1 MTEIARPHQ
10 TRPNRV
16 LITEPIT
23 MGNRGHVARWLED
36 RGVGVA
42 VPSYLDA
49 DFDEYCALIIASD
62 RCVGPSRVALAE
74 RLIYNDGRVM
84 VIDHAHYKLWYEPI
98 EEGT

>member
-1 MTEIARPHQ
+1 MAEIATPHQ

-23 MGNRGHVARWLED
+23 MENRGNVARWLED
-36 RGVGVA
+36 RGIGVA
-42 VPSYLDA
+42 IPA
-49 DFDEYCALIIASD
+49 EFDDYCALIIASE
-62 RCVGPSRVALAE
+62 RCVGPSQVALAE